1 VKGGGAVPVRT
12 RQRWPSQVSGDTTW
26 FDRFAEAASCVVSR
40 AWFFAACVL
49 MVLVWAPSYPLFG
62 NVDTYQLVINT
73 GTTIVT
79 FLLVALLQNAQRRS
93 DQATQHKL
101 NAVASALAEVMCEP
115 RLDDGACGRLDAAR
129 RELCAAV
136 GLEERESS

>member
-1 VKGGGAVPVRT
+1 MAGGR
-12 RQRWPSQVSGDTTW
+12 RRWPSQVDGDPSW
-26 FDRFAEAASCVVSR
+26 FDRFAEGASRVVSR

-49 MVLVWAPSYPLFG
+49 MVLAWAPSYPLFG
-62 NVDTYQLVINT
+62 TVDTYQLVINT

-79 FLLVALLQNAQRRS
+79 FLLVALIQNSQRRS

-101 NAVASALAEVMCEP
+101 NAVAAALAAVMNEP
-115 RLDDGACGRLDAAR
+115 RLDAAR

-136 GLEERESS
+136 GLEEHESA